1 MLTRS
6 DSLPM
11 RPFERLASVI
21 FSKEAVVR
29 RQLAYWAVTV
39 GVYGLHLVLFLFSAF
54 HGNSPLPS
62 ARWLL
67 AVELASVV
75 TFYGLIRASGRFG
88 IASSVLAFMQAGF
101 AIVAMI
107 AAYAISGEMRSA
119 ALALLLTG
127 LVFFTLTLT
136 PQHSNRLY
144 GFAIVL
150 LSLVSLGM
158 HRSDPDFFPLE
169 KEALHIAFAIGVVL
183 LLACVSGHFNRRLR
197 RMKAQKDELSKNIT
211 RIQLLATHDELTGLP
226 NRANMRALLA
236 REAQRHKREGQTLC
250 LAMLDLDLFKRVNDS
265 YGHPVGDRVL
275 CKFAH
280 HASAVLRTTDVLS
293 RWGGEEFC
301 LLMPNT
307 SLQAGMRV
315 LERMRSQI
323 AALDFSCIDQDLH
336 ITFSAGLAAL
346 SQGESMMDAIER
358 ADKALYQAKAAGRN
372 TVRFFDADMEA
383 AVTARIQ
390 LESELNEA
398 LREQQFHVHYQPQ
411 VDATGLM
418 TGAEALIRWQ
428 HPVRGMVC
436 PAEFIPVTEETGLIV
451 PLGYWVLDVACKQLA
466 RWAERTETAHLNI
479 SVNVSARQF
488 RHLDFLRR
496 VLGMIDTHGINPRRL
511 RLELTE
517 SMLIENIEDTIAKM
531 SVLKSRGVSFSLDDF
546 GTGYSSLA
554 YLKRLPIDEL
564 KIDQSFVR
572 EVLTDTN
579 DAVIACS
586 IVALA
591 RSLGLAVIAEG
602 VESEGQ
608 RNFLMQNGCLHF
620 QGFLFSEALVAEQ
633 CEVFLKRQGLHAVV
647 ASPVP
652 AIAAGMATLR

>member
-1 MLTRS
+1 MPTS
-6 DSLPM
+6 PDSLFL
-11 RPFERLASVI
+11 RTLDRLSIGSA
-21 FSKEAVVR
+21 ALT
-29 RQLAYWAVTV
+29 LA
-39 GVYGLHLVLFLFSAF
+39 
-54 HGNSPLPS
+54 
-62 ARWLL
+62 
-67 AVELASVV
+67 
-75 TFYGLIRASGRFG
+75 
-88 IASSVLAFMQAGF
+88 QAGF
-101 AIVAMI
+101 VIVVLVV
-107 AAYAISGEMRSA
+107 AYAVTGGMRELPFA
-119 ALALLLTG
+119 MLLM
-127 LVFFTLTLT
+127 
-136 PQHSNRLY
+136 
-144 GFAIVL
+144 VL
-150 LSLVSLGM
+150 LFCYLTMRPKQSNSLSGIAMVLLCLVSFGLY
-158 HRSDPDFFPLE
+158 RSDPNTFPLE
-169 KEALHIAFAIGVVL
+169 PALLHIAFAAGVVL
-183 LLACVSGHFNRRLR
+183 LLSFVTGHFNRQLAT
-197 RMKAQKDELSKNIT
+197 MAVQKNELAET
-211 RIQLLATHDELTGLP
+211 VMRVQELATHDELTGLP
-226 NRANMRALLA
+226 NRAHMRDLLA

-250 LAMLDLDLFKRVNDS
+250 LAMLDIDLFKRVNDS
-265 YGHPVGDRVL
+265 YGHPVGDQVL
-275 CKFAH
+275 CKFAQQ
-280 HASAVLRTTDVLS
+280 ATAALRTTDVLS

-315 LERMRSQI
+315 LERMRGQI
-323 AALDFSCIDQDLH
+323 AGLDLSRIDQGLQ

-346 SQGESMMDAIER
+346 SHGESMAEAIER

-383 AVTARIQ
+383 AVTARIL

-398 LREQQFHVHYQPQ
+398 LREQQFRVHYQPQ
-411 VDATGLM
+411 VDVAGQM
-418 TGAEALIRWQ
+418 TGAEALVRWA
-428 HPVRGMVC
+428 HPKRGMVL
-436 PAEFIPVTEETGLIV
+436 PSEFIPVTEETGLIV
-451 PLGYWVLDVACKQLA
+451 PLGYWVLEAACKQLA
-466 RWAERTETAHLNI
+466 RWATRSETAHLSI

-496 VLGMIDTHGINPRRL
+496 VLGMIDTHAINPRRL

-608 RNFLMQNGCLHF
+608 RNFLMQNGCQHF

-633 CEVFLKRQGLHAVV
+633 CEAFLGRQGLHAVV
-647 ASPVP
+647 TP
-652 AIAAGMATLR
+652 ATPATLTKLR